1 MAYKKLKLWFD
12 EELGKLL
19 ADKIGPN
26 HKGFDRSR
34 FVRTIKGQVDPLE
47 LKDRV
52 AVIAKAMHWEFN
64 EDTRAGLEAILQS
77 LGPENPNET
86 GMFTNYYWVMP
97 MAKYVE
103 DYGIEHFELS
113 MEALKE
119 ITKRNTSEY
128 AIRPFIRKY
137 SGQTLDQM
145 MLWAKDDNFH
155 VRRLASEGGRP
166 RLPWASKLEEFIKD
180 PSPLIPILEVLR
192 DDPSK
197 YVQNSVANCLNDI
210 CKDNREIAVSLVNSW
225 LNEPTKNRIWIIKH
239 GTRGLRK
246 AGDSWAMDLFK
257 KFQ

>member
-19 ADKIGPN
+19 ADKIKPN
-26 HKGFDRSR
+26 HQGFRRSR
-34 FVRTIKGQVDPLE
+34 FLRAIKGQIDPLE

-52 AVIAKAMHWEFN
+52 AVIAKAMHREFG
-64 EDTRAGLEAILQS
+64 EDARVGIEAILQS
-77 LGPENPNET
+77 LGPENPEET

-103 DYGIEHFELS
+103 DYGLGHFELS
-113 MEALKE
+113 TEAMKE

-128 AIRPFIRKY
+128 AIRPFIRRFPD
-137 SGQTLDQM
+137 QTLDQM

-180 PSPLIPILEVLR
+180 PSPLIPLLEILK
-192 DDPSK
+192 DDSSK

-210 CKDNREIAVSLVNSW
+210 SKDNRDLAVSLVNSW
-225 LNEPTKNRIWIIKH
+225 LDKPTKSRIWIINH

-246 AGDSWAMDLFK
+246 VHDEWAMELYEWL
-257 KFQ
+257 